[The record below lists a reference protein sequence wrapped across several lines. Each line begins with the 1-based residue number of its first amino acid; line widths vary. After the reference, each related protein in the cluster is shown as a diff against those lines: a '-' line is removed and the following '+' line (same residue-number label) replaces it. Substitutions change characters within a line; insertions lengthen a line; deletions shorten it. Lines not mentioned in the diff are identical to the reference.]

1 MNPATRSVPSLAIAT
16 LVLLLPA
23 AAVSAATINNT
34 LNITTGTAIT
44 RTWADVQTAGYAYGA
59 RQSYSVSGSSTTTHI
74 WMPYGDTNGVY
85 YNLEWV
91 TLTNPSGGQVGLVA
105 NNNAAHNCLYAFKLH
120 FDQPVSAFTIYQG
133 ASSWNLTSSTTD
145 VIGGGFF
152 YSTDGG
158 SWTAG
163 WSGSSAANPGWVEPL
178 LNNYQVTGL
187 NSQDLYLTFATYDIT
202 DPANTVDSNTARYL
216 QLRTAGAPSWG
227 ENNFFSNQ
235 LQLEV
240 TTVPEPAALVLLA
253 LGGLLTVPA
262 RRRRVR

>member
-1 MNPATRSVPSLAIAT
+1 MNPATRSVSGLAVAT
-16 LVLLLPA
+16 LALLLPA
-23 AAVSAATINNT
+23 AVSAANINNT

-44 RTWADVQTAGYAYGA
+44 RTWADVQTASYAYGA
-59 RQSYSVSGSSTTTHI
+59 KQSYSISGSTTTTHI

-85 YNLEWV
+85 YDLQWV

-105 NNNAAHNCLYAFKLH
+105 NNNATHNCLYAFKLH
-120 FDQPVSAFTIYQG
+120 FDQPVSSFTIYQG

-152 YSTDGG
+152 YSPDGS

-187 NSQDLYLTFATYDIT
+187 NTQDLYLAFSTYDIT

-227 ENNFFSNQ
+227 ENYFFTNQ

-240 TTVPEPAALVLLA
+240 TTPEPAALAVLA
-253 LGGLLTVPA
+253 LGGLLTVPTH
-262 RRRRVR
+262 RRRVQ